1 MKYSGTFI
9 LKDGGTCIIRNGTAQ
24 DAEQVLRNFILTHRE
39 TDFLTTYPEETSF
52 TVDQEREYLK
62 KKADSE
68 REAELVAVVNGEIVG
83 TAGVDQIRAAEKT
96 KHRASFGIS
105 IAKAW
110 WGRGIGRAL
119 TEGCIQCA
127 KAAGYTQLELEAVAA
142 NERALALYQKAGFV
156 EYGRNPKGFRSRQNG
171 WQELVLMRLELN
183 SQEGGN
189 GHA

>member
-1 MKYSGTFI
+1 MKYSATLI
-9 LKDGGTCIIRNGTAQ
+9 LKDNRVCTIRNGTEQ
-24 DAEQVLRNFILTHRE
+24 DAEQVLRNFIQTHGE

-52 TVDQEREYLK
+52 TIDREREYLK

-96 KHRASFGIS
+96 MHRASFGIS

-110 WGRGIGRAL
+110 WGLGIGRAL
-119 TEGCIQCA
+119 TEGCIRCA
-127 KAAGYTQLELEAVAA
+127 KAAGYIQLELEAVAA
-142 NERALALYQKAGFV
+142 NERALALYQRVGFI

-171 WQELVLMRLELN
+171 WQELVLMRLEL
-183 SQEGGN
+183 
-189 GHA
+189 